1 MFIYLLVLSCDSI
14 MFEQIND
21 TEEYDGGAVLVATT
35 MTYCK

>member
-1 MFIYLLVLSCDSI
+1 

-35 MTYCK
+35 MTYCKWKITTE